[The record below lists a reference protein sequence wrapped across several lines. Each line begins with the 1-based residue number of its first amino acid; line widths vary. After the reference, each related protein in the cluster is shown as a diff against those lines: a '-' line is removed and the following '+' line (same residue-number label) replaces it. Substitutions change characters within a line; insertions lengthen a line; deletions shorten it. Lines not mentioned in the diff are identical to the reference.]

1 LILLH
6 NVAINRDIY
15 GDLGYPKDMKATH
28 KRSFY
33 LEPEIE
39 EALAKAPPKKASE
52 RANELMRKGLLKER
66 EEAMA
71 LEYKRYGE
79 ATAKQ
84 NIYEDMTSTALA
96 YRLSEDDDS
105 EDLV

>member
-1 LILLH
+1 
-6 NVAINRDIY
+6 
-15 GDLGYPKDMKATH
+15 MKATH

-84 NIYEDMTSTALA
+84 NIDEDMTSTALA